1 MNSSKESRITYSEET
16 AGDSTYTWGI
26 KYSRDS
32 NNETDYGTLSS
43 KTWKVKDLRAKPDS
57 QNEKPRF
64 KVLRRLRGFFVQDE
78 GEVAR
83 VALVKDNELVHYTFP
98 SRELKKAQIS
108 IENQPFEMDEVETE
122 IDGVRLKG
130 YQFRKSVDE
139 NNSYDE
145 ALQLDDSQRKK
156 LDVILKAFK

>member
-1 MNSSKESRITYSEET
+1 MNSSIESSITHSEKS
-16 AGDSTYTWGI
+16 AGDASYTWGI

-32 NNETDYGTLSS
+32 SKEGDSETLTS
-43 KTWKVKDLRAKPDS
+43 KTWTVKDLKSKAEWQKDEP
-57 QNEKPRF
+57 KF
-64 KVLRRLRGFFVQDE
+64 KVLRRFRGFFVQDE

-83 VALVKDNELVHYTFP
+83 VAIVKDNELIHYTFP

-122 IDGVRLKG
+122 LDGVTLKG

-139 NNSYDE
+139 NSSYGE
-145 ALQLDDSQRKK
+145 ALQLDASQREK